1 MENEDQLDAVF
12 LALADRRR
20 RAMLAELAAGPRA
33 IGELAALGGWRM
45 SAASK
50 HIAVLEEAGLV
61 FKSRRGREVICHMN
75 FDVWRTVAS
84 YIALHAKFWAG
95 RLDELENYIKEA
107 GGE

>member
-20 RAMLAELAAGPRA
+20 RAMLAELAAGPRS
-33 IGELAALGGWRM
+33 IGELAAIGGWRM

-50 HIAVLEEAGLV
+50 NIAALEEAGLV
-61 FKSRRGREVICHMN
+61 LKSRRGREVYCHMN
-75 FDVWRTVAS
+75 FDMWRTVAS

-95 RLDELENYIKEA
+95 RLDELESYIKEA
-107 GGE
+107 GGD